1 MDAVDQVVEPC
12 QRAVVSQ
19 LPSFEVSVEP
29 LTDGTRVGVSGELD
43 VASATQLRDAL
54 ESVEPAQRVLLDLSG
69 VSFIDSTGLHLLLQ
83 ISTLSRRDGDRLR
96 IITSPEVDRVIALS
110 DLADLLA
117 LDDGQD

>member
-1 MDAVDQVVEPC
+1 MDSVDHVVESR
-12 QRAVVSQ
+12 QRAVVLQ
-19 LPSFEVSVEP
+19 LPSFELSVEP

-83 ISTLSRRDGDRLR
+83 ISTLSRRNGDRLR
-96 IITSPEVDRVIALS
+96 IITSPEVNRVIALS

-117 LDDGQD
+117 LDDGQA